1 MTTAPQVVVLGG
13 PNGAGKSTVAPELLR
28 NALGLKEF
36 VNADQI
42 ASGLSAFNTEAV
54 AFEAGRIMLRRV
66 HELARERST
75 FAFESTLASRSF
87 HHFLVQ
93 LKADGYRVM
102 LFYVALMSPE
112 LAVARVQHRVR
123 MGGHDVPEDI
133 VRRRFHRSLKN
144 LFELY
149 LPIAD
154 RWRVFDNSTRTK
166 PSKIAE
172 QGKSL
177 RIIARTKWQH
187 LQSLAQNAS

>member
-1 MTTAPQVVVLGG
+1 VRGAPKVVVLGG

-54 AFEAGRIMLRRV
+54 AFEAGRIMLGRV
-66 HELARERST
+66 RELARERSS
-75 FAFESTLASRSF
+75 FAFESTLASRTF
-87 HHFLVQ
+87 HPFLVK
-93 LKADGYRVM
+93 LKADGYQV
-102 LFYVALMSPE
+102 LVFYVALRTPE

-133 VRRRFHRSLKN
+133 VRRRFHRSLRN

-149 LPIAD
+149 LPVAD
-154 RWRVFDNSTRTK
+154 RWRVFDNSAGTK
-166 PSKIAE
+166 PTKVAE

-177 RIIARTKWQH
+177 RIFARTKWQH
-187 LQSLAQNAS
+187 LQSLVQSAS

>member
-1 MTTAPQVVVLGG
+1 MRRAPQVVVLGG

-87 HHFLVQ
+87 HQFLVR
-93 LKADGYRVM
+93 LKADGYRV
-102 LFYVALMSPE
+102 LVFYVALMSPE
-112 LAVARVQHRVR
+112 LAVARVEHRVR

-154 RWRVFDNSTRTK
+154 RWRVFDNSTGTK
-166 PSKIAE
+166 PTKVAE
-172 QGKSL
+172 QGKAL
-177 RIIARTKWQH
+177 RVFARTKWQH
-187 LQSLAQNAS
+187 LQNLAQNAS

>member
-1 MTTAPQVVVLGG
+1 MTAPQVVVLGG

-93 LKADGYRVM
+93 LKANGYRVM

-154 RWRVFDNSTRTK
+154 RWRVFDNSTGTK
-166 PSKIAE
+166 PSKVAE

>member
-1 MTTAPQVVVLGG
+1 MTAPQVVVLGG

-154 RWRVFDNSTRTK
+154 RWRVFDNSTGTK
-166 PSKIAE
+166 PSKVAE

>member
-1 MTTAPQVVVLGG
+1 MRGAPKVVVLGG

-54 AFEAGRIMLRRV
+54 AFEAGRIMLGRV
-66 HELARERST
+66 RELARERSS
-75 FAFESTLASRSF
+75 FAFESTLASRTF
-87 HHFLVQ
+87 HPFLVK
-93 LKADGYRVM
+93 LKADGYQV
-102 LFYVALMSPE
+102 LVFYVALRTPE

-133 VRRRFHRSLKN
+133 VRRRFHRSLRN

-149 LPIAD
+149 LPVAD
-154 RWRVFDNSTRTK
+154 RWRVFDNSAGTK
-166 PSKIAE
+166 PTKVAE

-177 RIIARTKWQH
+177 RIFARTKWQH
-187 LQSLAQNAS
+187 LQSLVQSAS